1 MARTRGAHRSL
12 GRSGFIHSNLDKES
26 AKMVLNPGMFGPVM
40 ARFPEAEKRL
50 LLKQICMKCD
60 SNPEID

>member
-1 MARTRGAHRSL
+1 
-12 GRSGFIHSNLDKES
+12 
-26 AKMVLNPGMFGPVM
+26 M